1 MAKQHIEKLYGKKLS
16 EIDDDV
22 NDFNELADPLRKT
35 INCLLNNDIDTA
47 VETVVI
53 ESDEAMAV
61 DKSEYGMNAISSKA
75 FTLHF

>member
-1 MAKQHIEKLYGKKLS
+1 MAKQHIEKFYGKKLS